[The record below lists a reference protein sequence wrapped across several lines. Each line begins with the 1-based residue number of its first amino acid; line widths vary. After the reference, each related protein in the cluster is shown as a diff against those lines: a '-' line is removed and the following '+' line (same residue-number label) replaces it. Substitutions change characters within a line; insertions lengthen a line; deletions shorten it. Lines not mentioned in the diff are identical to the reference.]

1 MISEQKQLATYCS
14 LPPVHGTP
22 TDWSNLYSALMVANK
37 LRSNNTT
44 QNKTIITLDLQ
55 LYSKC
60 IQMQSRDE
68 IDRQFVFRM
77 GELHIVFAFLKCIG
91 KFIDNSRLDERF
103 VESGIY
109 GPQTL
114 EQIKGGKHM
123 KRSFEAYL
131 TLFIALYEL
140 YLEKLASFYPEIEN
154 LRNASNQIAEKIS
167 NSRNSNRK
175 EVKEGHEQMFH
186 QIENVDLLSRQKSFD
201 SCLRNQSKFLRNFM
215 KMFEKLLLFIRSSR
229 QSIWNLHLSS
239 ICELTKHFFAFDLQ
253 NYARLTPVYIAQM
266 SSLKVSD
273 VEEWTFLQDNMSVNK
288 THIPFSAI
296 GPDHPIEHENRAMK
310 VRGGIKGIANYE
322 STLDKR
328 FLILP
333 EMNQLNTTFCDM
345 FNVTSKKRD
354 EHYQLMG
361 SLSKR
366 MSDNKAKLK
375 YLLVLHNSNFEDCEH
390 LFNVVTKTVSDTK
403 SADQFLSCEEEGK
416 KLLTNYVEER
426 INGTRS
432 IWEPIPR
439 RNLPTFAESIKKS
452 MVKLQEKTITLKE
465 ERKLLTRLTIASRQ
479 RPEINL
485 AFYIGNFE
493 FSAVPRSLFA
503 RDGSMHVSSDKS
515 VVIHEIEKMAENKEL
530 EKEASSTNNE
540 GVIIFDGMAIVQK
553 TGNLK
558 TCSDFAKVFID
569 ILINESRGYKQ
580 IRLIFDRYMKHSL
593 KEQTREKRTKG
604 KAVHFK
610 ISDDTKIEN
619 YSMKVFLSHIRT
631 KKN

>member
-1 MISEQKQLATYCS
+1 
-14 LPPVHGTP
+14 
-22 TDWSNLYSALMVANK
+22 MVANK

-44 QNKTIITLDLQ
+44 QNKTIIALDLQ

-77 GELHIVFAFLKCIG
+77 GELHIVFASLKCIG
-91 KFIDNSRLDERF
+91 KFIDNSGLDEIF
-103 VESGIY
+103 AESGIY

-114 EQIKGGKHM
+114 EQIKGGKHL

-131 TLFIALYEL
+131 TLYIALYEL

-186 QIENVDLLSRQKSFD
+186 QIENVDFLSKQKSFD
-201 SCLRNQSKFLRNFM
+201 CCLRNQSKFLRNFM

-239 ICELTKHFFAFDLQ
+239 LCELTKYFFAFDLQ
-253 NYARLTPVYIAQM
+253 NYARLIPVYTAQM

-273 VEEWTFLQDNMSVNK
+273 PEAWTFLQDNMSVNK

-296 GPDHPIEHENRAMK
+296 GPDHAIEHENRAMK
-310 VRGGIKGIANYE
+310 VQGGIKGIANYE
-322 STLDKR
+322 SSLDKH

-345 FNVTSKKRD
+345 FNVTSNKRD

-375 YLLVLHNSNFEDCEH
+375 DLLVLHNSNFEDCEH
-390 LFNVVTKTVSDTK
+390 LFNVVTKTVLDTK
-403 SADQFLSCEEEGK
+403 SADQFLSCEEEGE
-416 KLLTNYVEER
+416 KLLTNNVEER

-432 IWEPIPR
+432 KWEPIPR
-439 RNLPTFAESIKKS
+439 RNFPTFAESVKKS
-452 MVKLQEKTITLKE
+452 TVKLQEKIITLKE

-479 RPEINL
+479 HPNINL

-493 FSAVPRSLFA
+493 YSAVPRSLFA
-503 RDGSMHVSSDKS
+503 RDGSMHLSSDKS

-553 TGNLK
+553 IKKTSNL
-558 TCSDFAKVFID
+558 
-569 ILINESRGYKQ
+569 
-580 IRLIFDRYMKHSL
+580 
-593 KEQTREKRTKG
+593 
-604 KAVHFK
+604 
-610 ISDDTKIEN
+610 
-619 YSMKVFLSHIRT
+619 
-631 KKN
+631 

>member
-1 MISEQKQLATYCS
+1 
-14 LPPVHGTP
+14 
-22 TDWSNLYSALMVANK
+22 
-37 LRSNNTT
+37 
-44 QNKTIITLDLQ
+44 
-55 LYSKC
+55 
-60 IQMQSRDE
+60 MQSRDD

-77 GELHIVFAFLKCIG
+77 GELHIVFASLKCIG
-91 KFIDNSRLDERF
+91 KFIDNSGLDEIF

-114 EQIKGGKHM
+114 EQIKGGKHL

-131 TLFIALYEL
+131 TLYIALYEL

-186 QIENVDLLSRQKSFD
+186 QIENVDFLSKQKSFD
-201 SCLRNQSKFLRNFM
+201 CCLRNQSKLLRNFM
-215 KMFEKLLLFIRSSR
+215 KMFQKLLLFIRSSR

-239 ICELTKHFFAFDLQ
+239 LCELTKYFFAFDLQ
-253 NYARLTPVYIAQM
+253 NYARLIPVYIAQM

-273 VEEWTFLQDNMSVNK
+273 PEAWTFLQDNMSVNK

-296 GPDHPIEHENRAMK
+296 GPDHAIEHENRAMK
-310 VRGGIKGIANYE
+310 VQGGIKGIANYE
-322 STLDKR
+322 SSLDKH

-333 EMNQLNTTFCDM
+333 EMNQLNTTFWDM
-345 FNVTSKKRD
+345 FNVTSNKRD

-375 YLLVLHNSNFEDCEH
+375 DLLVLHNSNFEDCEH
-390 LFNVVTKTVSDTK
+390 LFNVVTKTVLDTK
-403 SADQFLSCEEEGK
+403 SADQFPSCEEEGE
-416 KLLTNYVEER
+416 KLLTNNVEER

-432 IWEPIPR
+432 KWEPIPR
-439 RNLPTFAESIKKS
+439 RNFPTFAESVKKS
-452 MVKLQEKTITLKE
+452 TVKLQEKIITLKE

-479 RPEINL
+479 HPEINL

-493 FSAVPRSLFA
+493 YSAVPRSLFA
-503 RDGSMHVSSDKS
+503 RDGSMHLSSDKS

-553 TGNLK
+553 IKKTSNL
-558 TCSDFAKVFID
+558 
-569 ILINESRGYKQ
+569 
-580 IRLIFDRYMKHSL
+580 
-593 KEQTREKRTKG
+593 
-604 KAVHFK
+604 
-610 ISDDTKIEN
+610 
-619 YSMKVFLSHIRT
+619 
-631 KKN
+631 